1 MKRISRVL
9 GVFLCLAMVISGSAF
24 AAGQK
29 TIDVSN
35 VEDGYFT
42 VSYNADAELKMKV
55 GVTFKGDTTY
65 YDYIPGNQ
73 ATYALIDGDGKYTI
87 TLYRNISGT
96 TYKKVT
102 SQKVTV
108 DMEDELAPYLVS
120 TTEITFSEED
130 AVGKKAAELCN
141 ELTEEADK
149 VVAIHNY
156 IAENFR
162 YNYMFAAAVRRGA
175 IKTYIPNTNTA
186 LEQQCGVCYD
196 FSALFA
202 AMCRSQGI
210 PCAMAKG
217 YTDNG
222 YHAWN
227 MVYLN
232 EEWVAVDM
240 TASIAYRLF
249 KAETITDCMSS
260 MDTYRD
266 YKF

>member
-9 GVFLCLAMVISGSAF
+9 GVFLCLTMVISGSVF

-73 ATYALIDGDGKYTI
+73 ATYSLIDGDGKYTI
-87 TLYRNISGT
+87 TLYRNIFGT

-108 DMEDELAPYLVS
+108 KMEDELAPYLIS

-130 AVGKKAAELCN
+130 TVGQKAAELCN
-141 ELTEEADK
+141 GLTDEADK

-162 YNYMFAAAVRRGA
+162 YNYVFAAAVRNGS
-175 IKTYIPNTNTA
+175 IKTYIPNTNAA
-186 LEQQCGVCYD
+186 LEELRGVCYD

-217 YTDNG
+217 YNDNG

-227 MVYLN
+227 MVYLD
-232 EEWVAVDM
+232 EEWVAVDI
-240 TASIAYRLF
+240 TTSIAFRLF
-249 KAETITDCMSS
+249 KTETIMDCMSS
-260 MDTYRD
+260 MDNYHD

>member
-42 VSYNADAELKMKV
+42 VSYNADTDLKMKV

-73 ATYALIDGDGKYTI
+73 ATYSLIDGDGKYTI

-108 DMEDELAPYLVS
+108 KMEDELAPYLIS

-130 AVGKKAAELCN
+130 AVGQKAAELCDG
-141 ELTEEADK
+141 LTDEADK

-162 YNYMFAAAVRRGA
+162 YNYVFAAAVRNGS
-175 IKTYIPNTNTA
+175 IKTYIPDTNAA
-186 LEQQCGVCYD
+186 LEELRGVCYD

-227 MVYLN
+227 MVYLD

-240 TASIAYRLF
+240 TTSIAFRSF
-249 KAETITDCMSS
+249 KAETITECMSS
-260 MDTYRD
+260 MDIYHD
-266 YKF
+266 YKY

>member
-42 VSYNADAELKMKV
+42 VSYNADADLKMKV

-65 YDYIPGNQ
+65 YDYIPGSQ
-73 ATYALIDGDGKYTI
+73 ATYSLIDGDGKYTI

-108 DMEDELAPYLVS
+108 KMEDELAPYLIS

-130 AVGKKAAELCN
+130 AVGQKAAELCDG
-141 ELTEEADK
+141 LTDEADK

-162 YNYMFAAAVRRGA
+162 YNYVFAAAVRNGS
-175 IKTYIPNTNTA
+175 IKTYIPDTNAA
-186 LEQQCGVCYD
+186 LEELRGVCYD

-227 MVYLN
+227 MVYLD

-240 TASIAYRLF
+240 TTSIAFRSF
-249 KAETITDCMSS
+249 KAETITECMSS
-260 MDTYRD
+260 MDIYHD
-266 YKF
+266 YKY

>member
-9 GVFLCLAMVISGSAF
+9 GVFLCLAMVISGSTF

-42 VSYNADAELKMKV
+42 VSYNADADLKMKV

-65 YDYIPGNQ
+65 YDYIPGSQ
-73 ATYALIDGDGKYTI
+73 ATYSLIDGDGKYTI

-108 DMEDELAPYLVS
+108 KMEDELAPYLIS

-130 AVGKKAAELCN
+130 AVGQKAAELCDG
-141 ELTEEADK
+141 LTDEADK

-162 YNYMFAAAVRRGA
+162 YNYVFAAAVRNGS
-175 IKTYIPNTNTA
+175 IKTYIPDTNAA
-186 LEQQCGVCYD
+186 LEELRGVCYD

-210 PCAMAKG
+210 LCAMAKG

-227 MVYLN
+227 MVYLD

-240 TASIAYRLF
+240 TTSIAFRSF
-249 KAETITDCMSS
+249 KAETITECMSS
-260 MDTYRD
+260 MEIYHD
-266 YKF
+266 YKY

>member
-42 VSYNADAELKMKV
+42 VSYNADADLKMKV

-73 ATYALIDGDGKYTI
+73 ATYSLIDGDGKYTI

-108 DMEDELAPYLVS
+108 KMEDELAPYLIS

-130 AVGKKAAELCN
+130 TVGQKAAELCN
-141 ELTEEADK
+141 GLTDEADK

-162 YNYMFAAAVRRGA
+162 YNYVFAAAVRNGS
-175 IKTYIPNTNTA
+175 IKTYIPNTNAA
-186 LEQQCGVCYD
+186 LEELRGVCYD

-217 YTDNG
+217 YNDNG

-227 MVYLN
+227 MVYLD
-232 EEWVAVDM
+232 EEGGAVDI
-240 TASIAYRLF
+240 TTSIAFRLF
-249 KAETITDCMSS
+249 KTETIMDCMSS
-260 MDTYRD
+260 MDNYHD